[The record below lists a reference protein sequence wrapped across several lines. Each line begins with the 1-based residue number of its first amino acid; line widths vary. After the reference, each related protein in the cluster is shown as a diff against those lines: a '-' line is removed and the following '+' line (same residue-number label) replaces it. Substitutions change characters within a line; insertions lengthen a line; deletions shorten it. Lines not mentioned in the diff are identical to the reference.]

1 MKYIANILTDKKFDD
16 CKFYNV
22 VNKKEDIIVGLPT
35 LVIGWEL
42 TKTLYPETNITS
54 WEIDKDTYW
63 TFGNRERRQRYEETL
78 IKFRTLAISR
88 IVKSVKY
95 KYISAIEG
103 NGLEALLDNFSD
115 FNLYIYNNMVY
126 ITGKDTIKH
135 GSYVYGFSLKEYEYM
150 GIDVKQIYK
159 KIYNSNIN
167 IIKSTDEIPW
177 EIKDALKSKNY
188 IIPCLY

>member
-35 LVIGWEL
+35 LVIGWEF

-78 IKFRTLAISR
+78 IKFRTLAINR

-135 GSYVYGFSLKEYEYM
+135 GSYVYGFSIKEYEYM
-150 GIDVKQIYK
+150 GIDIKQIFK
-159 KIYNSNIN
+159 KIYNSDIN
-167 IIKSTDEIPW
+167 VIKSTDEIPW
-177 EIKDALKSKNY
+177 EIKDTLKNKIY